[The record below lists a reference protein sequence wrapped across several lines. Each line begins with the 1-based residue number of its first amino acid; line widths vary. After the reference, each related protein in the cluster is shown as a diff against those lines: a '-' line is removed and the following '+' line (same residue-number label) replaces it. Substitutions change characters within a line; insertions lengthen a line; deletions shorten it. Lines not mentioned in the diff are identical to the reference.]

1 MKYYAK
7 RYRFGLRRGTVEHTI
22 GKRELSLPKNCV
34 PVTKLRLKSLELENQ
49 ETKSTICA
57 LNVKLTEARKM
68 ILENQMLVSAG
79 AQLSKL
85 N

>member
-1 MKYYAK
+1 MNYDAK
-7 RYRFGLRRGTVEHTI
+7 RYRVGLQQGTVEHTI
-22 GKRELSLPKNCV
+22 GKRELSLPKNCAL
-34 PVTKLRLKSLELENQ
+34 VTKLQLKSLELENQ

-57 LNVKLTEARKM
+57 LNVELTEARKM
-68 ILENQMLVSAG
+68 LSDNQMLVSAG

>member
-7 RYRFGLRRGTVEHTI
+7 RYRVGPQQGTVEHNI

-34 PVTKLRLKSLELENQ
+34 PVTKLQLKSLELENQ

-57 LNVKLTEARKM
+57 LNVELTEARKV
-68 ILENQMLVSAG
+68 LSDNQMLVGAG

-85 N
+85 K